1 MTTSLGIALTAALLA
16 VAALAAAAT
25 AADVGMTKA
34 AGIAFPQR
42 TWVVSLPAGERVQP
56 SQVKVS
62 ENGHGVVGLKVEPT
76 GANGNQSTGTALV
89 IDASDSMK
97 GGAIHGALK
106 AARGFAARRNVDQ
119 RLAVV
124 TFNASTDVAS
134 SFTKSQDQITAALTK
149 TPKLQYGTHLYD
161 GVAQAIALIRAAG
174 VSVGSVVILSDGA
187 DTGSM
192 ISLDQVTQNARDAN
206 IRLFTIAF
214 RSKTFRPA
222 ALQQLATATGGS
234 FSRAE
239 SQEDLARIYDQL
251 GLQLAHEYLVS
262 YNSIEKPE
270 TPVKVKLSVAG
281 VGATKA
287 GYVTPA
293 LNVPD
298 AVYHPGRF
306 DGVWKSAWTMLALA
320 LLIPALLAF
329 AVLIPM
335 RSRNSTVR
343 ARVSD
348 YVSMPTRKQDADAIV
363 NRVFTG
369 TERGLERTRWW
380 IRLKQGVEFSDV
392 PFTPVQVVVGT
403 IVLTLF
409 AIYLLA
415 VAGSPVVAI
424 LGLLVPFLVR
434 ALILARSAR
443 KRRQFGDQLPDN
455 LDVLASGLRAGHS
468 LIGSFAIVVD
478 DAPEPSRTEFQR
490 VIADEALGVS
500 LDDALA
506 AVSKRMKSRDMEQVA
521 LVASM
526 QNETGGNAAEV
537 LDRVVE
543 SIRERQEVRRLVRTL
558 TAQGRLARWVVS
570 LLPVGLLVAI
580 SLLNRDYMKPLFT
593 HTSGKI
599 LLGFAAAMIVA
610 GSVVIGRI
618 VDIKV

>member
-1 MTTSLGIALTAALLA
+1 MKTRFGIALTAVLLA

-25 AADVGMTKA
+25 AADVRIAEA
-34 AGIAFPQR
+34 AGTGFPQR

-76 GANGNQSTGTALV
+76 STNGNQSTGTALV

-106 AARGFAARRNVDQ
+106 AARGFAAQRNVDQ

-187 DTGSM
+187 DTGST

-206 IRLFTIAF
+206 VRLFTIAF

-234 FSRAE
+234 FSRAN
-239 SQEDLARIYDQL
+239 SQADLARIYDQL

-262 YNSIEKPE
+262 YNSIEEPE

-293 LNVPD
+293 LNVPN

-306 DGVWKSAWTMLALA
+306 DGVWKSGWTMLALG

-335 RSRNSTVR
+335 RSRNSTIR

-363 NRVFTG
+363 SRVFTG

-380 IRLKQGVEFSDV
+380 TRFKEGVQFSDV
-392 PFTPVQVVVGT
+392 PFTPVQVVIGT
-403 IVLTLF
+403 VVLTLF
-409 AIYLLA
+409 AMYVLS
-415 VAGSPVVAI
+415 VAGSPVLAL
-424 LGLLVPFLVR
+424 LGLLVPVVVR
-434 ALILARSAR
+434 AFILGRSAR
-443 KRRQFGDQLPDN
+443 KRRLFGDQLPDN

-468 LIGSFAIVVD
+468 LIGSFAVVVD

-500 LDDALA
+500 LEDALS
-506 AVSKRMKSRDMEQVA
+506 AVSRRMKSRDMEQVA

-580 SLLNRDYMKPLFT
+580 SVLNPEYMKPLFT
-593 HTSGKI
+593 HSSGKM
-599 LLGFAAAMIVA
+599 LLGLAAAMIVA

-618 VDIKV
+618 VDIDV

>member
-1 MTTSLGIALTAALLA
+1 MKTRFGIALTAVLLA

-25 AADVGMTKA
+25 AADVRIAEA
-34 AGIAFPQR
+34 AGTGFPQR

-62 ENGHGVVGLKVEPT
+62 ENGHRVVGLKVEPT
-76 GANGNQSTGTALV
+76 STNGNQSTGTALV

-106 AARGFAARRNVDQ
+106 AARGFAAQRNVDQ

-187 DTGSM
+187 DTGST

-234 FSRAE
+234 FSRAN
-239 SQEDLARIYDQL
+239 SQADLARIYDQL

-293 LNVPD
+293 LNVPN

-306 DGVWKSAWTMLALA
+306 DGVWKSGWTMLALG

-335 RSRNSTVR
+335 RSRNSTIR

-363 NRVFTG
+363 SRVFTG

-380 IRLKQGVEFSDV
+380 TRFKEGVQFSDV
-392 PFTPVQVVVGT
+392 PFTPVQVVIGT
-403 IVLTLF
+403 VVLTLF
-409 AIYLLA
+409 AMYVLS
-415 VAGSPVVAI
+415 VAGSPVLAL
-424 LGLLVPFLVR
+424 LGLLVPVVVR
-434 ALILARSAR
+434 AFILGRSAR
-443 KRRQFGDQLPDN
+443 KRRLFGDQLPDN

-468 LIGSFAIVVD
+468 LIGSFAVVVD

-500 LDDALA
+500 LEDALS
-506 AVSKRMKSRDMEQVA
+506 AVSRRMKSRDMEQVA

-580 SLLNRDYMKPLFT
+580 SVLNPEYMKPLFT
-593 HTSGKI
+593 HSSGKM
-599 LLGFAAAMIVA
+599 LLGLAAAMIVA

-618 VDIKV
+618 VDIDV